1 LFIGHYGVA
10 LGLKK
15 ADKTISLGLL
25 FLAVQAVDI
34 FWTVLVLL
42 GIEKVEIS
50 PGVTAANPLDFT
62 YYPFTHSLL
71 MSVVWVG
78 AAYLLF
84 RVLPAKTGRQKSKAA
99 LIMGIAV
106 LSHFFLDLVVH
117 RPDLPLGFGTDSPK
131 LGLGLWNYPAAA
143 YILESAIFLAGVWV
157 YLKSTVAT
165 GKLGKY
171 GMPIFAL
178 FLLVANMLNLF
189 GPLPPN
195 VQMVA
200 ASGFVMYF
208 VLAGAAFW
216 LDRKRS

>member
-1 LFIGHYGVA
+1 MFIGHYGVA

-34 FWTVLVLL
+34 LWTVLVLL

-71 MSVVWVG
+71 MSAVWAG

-84 RVLPAKTGRQKSKAA
+84 RILPSKAGGQKSKTA
-99 LIMGIAV
+99 LILGIAV
-106 LSHFFLDLVVH
+106 LSHFLLDLVVH
-117 RPDLPLGFGTDSPK
+117 RPDLPLAFGTHSPK
-131 LGLGLWNYPAAA
+131 LGLGLWNYPAVA
-143 YILESAIFLAGVWV
+143 YVLESAILLAGLWI
-157 YLKSTVAT
+157 YLKSTAAT

-171 GMPIFAL
+171 GIPVFAL
-178 FLLVANMLNLF
+178 LLLVANLLNLF
-189 GPLPPN
+189 GPPPPN

-200 ASGFVMYF
+200 ASGLVMYF
-208 VLAGAAFW
+208 VLTGAAFW
-216 LDRKRS
+216 LDRKRI

>member
-1 LFIGHYGVA
+1 MFIGHYGVA

-15 ADKTISLGLL
+15 ADQTISLGVL

-34 FWTVLVLL
+34 LWTVLVLL

-71 MSVVWVG
+71 MSAVWAG

-84 RVLPAKTGRQKSKAA
+84 RVPPAKAGRQKSKGA

-106 LSHFFLDLVVH
+106 LSHFLLDLLVH
-117 RPDLPLGFGTDSPK
+117 RPDLPLTFGANSPK

-143 YILESAIFLAGVWV
+143 YLLESAIFLVGVWI
-157 YLKSTVAT
+157 YLKSTTAS

-178 FLLVANMLNLF
+178 LLLVANMLNLF
-189 GPLPPN
+189 GPPPPN

-200 ASGFVMYF
+200 ASGLVLYF
-208 VLAGAAFW
+208 LLAGAAFW
-216 LDRKRS
+216 LDKKRT

>member
-1 LFIGHYGVA
+1 MFIGHYGVA

-15 ADKTISLGLL
+15 ADKSFSLGLL
-25 FLAVQAVDI
+25 FLAVQFVDI
-34 FWTVLVLL
+34 LWTILVLL

-71 MSVVWVG
+71 MSAVWAG

-84 RVLPAKTGRQKSKAA
+84 RILPAKKNGQKGKLA

-106 LSHFFLDLVVH
+106 LSHFFLDLLVH
-117 RPDLPLGFGTDSPK
+117 RPDLPVAFDADSTK

-157 YLKSTVAT
+157 YLKSTAAT

-171 GMPIFAL
+171 GMPVFAL
-178 FLLVANMLNLF
+178 ILLVFNMLNLF
-189 GPLPPN
+189 GPPPPD

-200 ASGFVMYF
+200 ASGLVLYF
-208 VLAGAAFW
+208 ILAGVAFW
-216 LDRKRS
+216 LDKKRA